1 MHQGTFKT
9 GTVSRTHNQKKWHVS
24 QISKATLS
32 AITYRFHQTIKTRGW
47 KLSQHLQKKA
57 NITFSP
63 EIIQR
68 VLSTGDIIEYNE
80 TQQKYR
86 KSRRIL
92 LRNSHDT
99 YKINTNVGVTES
111 NLCVVVDI
119 DSGDVITA
127 YWNAAN
133 DNHKNINMRRY
144 ERTPLKFI

>member
-1 MHQGTFKT
+1 MYKATFKK

-24 QISKATLS
+24 QISKATLN
-32 AITYRFHQTIKTRGW
+32 AITFHFHQTIQTKGW
-47 KLSQHLQKKA
+47 KLSWHLKKKA
-57 NITFSP
+57 NLTFSP

-80 TQQKYR
+80 TPQKYR

-99 YKINTNVGVTES
+99 YKVSTNVGVTES
-111 NLCVVVDI
+111 NLCIVVDI

-133 DNHKNINMRRY
+133 DNHKSINMRRY
-144 ERTPLKFI
+144 ERTPLHFV